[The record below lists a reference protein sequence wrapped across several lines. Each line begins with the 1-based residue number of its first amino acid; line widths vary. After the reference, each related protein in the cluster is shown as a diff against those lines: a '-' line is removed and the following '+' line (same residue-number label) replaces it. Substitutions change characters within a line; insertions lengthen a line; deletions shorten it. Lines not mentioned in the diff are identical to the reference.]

1 MWLSGHAFLAFLRLM
16 RLDTCNRRRHVAC
29 LRNSMPVDKRDV
41 VTVCRAAAETGRL
54 VLEGRSGILGLTTRQ
69 MPGNGKGAPS
79 TASGITPGISQGN
92 AMTMDTAQL
101 DLVNS
106 ALQSTNEASRHE
118 ASSK

>member
-1 MWLSGHAFLAFLRLM
+1 M
-16 RLDTCNRRRHVAC
+16 
-29 LRNSMPVDKRDV
+29 
-41 VTVCRAAAETGRL
+41 TVCRAAAETGRL
-54 VLEGRSGILGLTTRQ
+54 VLKGRSGILGLTTRQ

-106 ALQSTNEASRHE
+106 ALQSTNEASRRGLFRMRR
-118 ASSK
+118 ASEP

>member
-1 MWLSGHAFLAFLRLM
+1 M
-16 RLDTCNRRRHVAC
+16 
-29 LRNSMPVDKRDV
+29 
-41 VTVCRAAAETGRL
+41 TVCRAAAETGRL

-106 ALQSTNEASRHE
+106 ALQSTKKRVR
-118 ASSK
+118 